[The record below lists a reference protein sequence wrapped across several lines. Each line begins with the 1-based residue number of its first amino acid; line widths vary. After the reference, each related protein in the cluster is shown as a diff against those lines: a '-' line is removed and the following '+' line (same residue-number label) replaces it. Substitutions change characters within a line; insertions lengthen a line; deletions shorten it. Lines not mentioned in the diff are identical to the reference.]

1 MNVGIGKEA
10 AQLHFWE
17 YINWIF
23 GSVRKI
29 VALYINFA
37 ILAVIAAKKFYVTEN
52 RSGIF
57 SILLSLI

>member
-10 AQLHFWE
+10 EQFHFCE
-17 YINWIF
+17 YINRIF
-23 GSVRKI
+23 VIIRKSVT
-29 VALYINFA
+29 LYVNFA

-57 SILLSLI
+57 SILYF